1 MGNSGRETRTA
12 LTDRDGDGDD
22 KKDADGD
29 DEGESGG
36 RSVGITVPV
45 RCFWSHL
52 FYAGGAVSFPC
63 LGAKAA
69 ESLIYSRRRSVAFPL
84 VVSARGRFNY
94 GARPENHGCR
104 DSCWIVHTHTFAH
117 THSTDVYI
125 YTRMYMHTYT
135 HTLTAW
141 ATWARPHGVDLS
153 VNHMSTARTS

>member
-22 KKDADGD
+22 KEDADGD

-63 LGAKAA
+63 LDAKAA
-69 ESLIYSRRRSVAFPL
+69 ESLMDTPGGDQSHFRLSCRREGDL
-84 VVSARGRFNY
+84 IT
-94 GARPENHGCR
+94 ER
-104 DSCWIVHTHTFAH
+104 DRRI
-117 THSTDVYI
+117 TDVVTHAGLYI
-125 YTRMYMHTYT
+125 HTPSRTHIRRTCTYTR
-135 HTLTAW
+135 
-141 ATWARPHGVDLS
+141 V
-153 VNHMSTARTS
+153 